1 VWLGPAGRAEQQ
13 SSAGKSDDAEQQQ
26 PDDNEAGNQEG
37 ASGAD
42 GYPQMTEKQRRLFEL
57 QLKMVRELSH
67 SMSFSSSVPSCL

>member
-37 ASGAD
+37 AD

-57 QLKMVRELSH
+57 QLKMVRELSD

>member
-26 PDDNEAGNQEG
+26 PDDNEAGNQE
-37 ASGAD
+37 GAD